1 MKLNL
6 SRLILLAV
14 GALLLGSAAFAQ
26 EINVQAKVPFDFM
39 VGDKLY
45 PAGEYSVQN
54 VSQDNHLLR
63 LRNTN
68 SQTAVAV
75 LYHPAS
81 SSAPATQSQLVFH
94 RVENAYFLYQVQ
106 VAGSTLSREFQK
118 SHVETEMARNAT
130 HTETVIVAAI
140 PIH

>member
-6 SRLILLAV
+6 SRLMLFAV
-14 GALLLGSAAFAQ
+14 GALLFGSAACAQ

-39 VGDKLY
+39 VGHKVY
-45 PAGEYSVQN
+45 PAGQYSVQN
-54 VSQDNHLLR
+54 VTYDNHLLR

-68 SQTAVAV
+68 SQTAVAI
-75 LYHPAS
+75 LYHPTS

-94 RVENAYFLYQVQ
+94 RVENAYFLYQVR
-106 VAGSTLSREFQK
+106 VAGNTVCREFQM

-130 HTETVIVAAI
+130 DKETVIVAANL
-140 PIH
+140 IH